1 MVGGEYPQCQGMTA
15 PVDHAHV
22 IAPPPLIAV
31 AAMLLGAGLHH
42 LWPVPLWPWP
52 RAWAP
57 PAACFA
63 AALTLAVPAVR
74 RIWLVRSSVL
84 PHRATTALVV
94 SGPYRFTR
102 NPMYLA
108 MGLLLAGVAFALN
121 SLAMLLVIV
130 PWTVVMRHGV
140 IAREERYLE
149 GKFGEDYRA
158 YCRRVRRW
166 L

>member
-1 MVGGEYPQCQGMTA
+1 MTA
-15 PVDHAHV
+15 TADHAHV
-22 IAPPPLIAV
+22 IAPPPLIAA
-31 AAMLLGAGLHH
+31 AAMLLGAGLHY

-52 RAWAP
+52 HAWAP
-57 PAACFA
+57 RGACFA
-63 AALTLAVPAVR
+63 ASLILAGWAVR
-74 RIWLVRSSVL
+74 RIWRVRSSVL
-84 PHRATTALVV
+84 PHRATTALVT
-94 SGPYRFTR
+94 SGPFRFTR
-102 NPMYLA
+102 NPLYLA

-121 SLAMLLVIV
+121 SLAMLLIIV

>member
-1 MVGGEYPQCQGMTA
+1 MATA
-15 PVDHAHV
+15 DHAHV
-22 IAPPPLIAV
+22 IAPPPLIAA
-31 AAMLLGAGLHH
+31 AAMLIGAGLRF
-42 LWPVPLWPWP
+42 LWSGRLWLWSHAWVPMD
-52 RAWAP
+52 
-57 PAACFA
+57 ACFA
-63 AALTLAVPAVR
+63 VALILAGPAAR
-74 RIWLVRSSVL
+74 QIWRVRSTIL
-84 PHRATTALVV
+84 PHRATTALVT
-94 SGPYRFTR
+94 SGSFRFTR

-130 PWTVVMRHGV
+130 PWAVVMRHGV